1 MRIRVRKYARLLAA
15 AGVSALVPGSV
26 WACSACA
33 LADPKNSKT
42 YLAMTLFMSA
52 VPLIVIGG
60 LAYWLWR
67 RYS

>member
-1 MRIRVRKYARLLAA
+1 MKKYGRLLSAA
-15 AGVSALVPGSV
+15 VASALIPSSV

-42 YLAMTLFMSA
+42 YLDMTLFMSA
-52 VPLIVIGG
+52 LPLLMVGG

>member
-1 MRIRVRKYARLLAA
+1 MKKYVRLLSATVA
-15 AGVSALVPGSV
+15 SALVPGSV

-42 YLAMTLFMSA
+42 YLDMTLFMSA
-52 VPLIVIGG
+52 LPLLMVGG